1 MPMKMARASSRTVNE
16 CFALMDQGDARV
28 GSAAMMRDVV
38 VTLRARQFLP
48 MPSAL

>member
-16 CFALMDQGDARV
+16 CFAPMNQGDARV
-28 GSAAMMRDVV
+28 VTAAITREVA
-38 VTLRARQFLP
+38 VTLGARQFLP